1 VVIFPIAWFGSRLR
15 KVSRSSQDR
24 VADIG
29 AMTAEV
35 LGAIRIVQAFGQ
47 EGRERALSGAVERTF
62 DTARR
67 RIMIRA
73 VMTAVVIFLVMGGI
87 TALMWQGAGRGQW
100 LAHRRHHRRIRAD
113 RRDRRGV
120 VRGADRSL
128 WRSAARRGR
137 GRAPQR
143 TAARTARHR
152 APGAAHRPAQPAA
165 RRAGVPERGLPLSQ
179 PPGPR
184 WPISR

>member
-1 VVIFPIAWFGSRLR
+1 MTSDTAIIEQVVGTTVSIALRNTITALGGLIYLFFLAPKLTAGLVIGIPVVIFPIAWFGSRLR

-35 LGAIRIVQAFGQ
+35 LGAIRIVQSFGQ
-47 EGRERALSGAVERTF
+47 EGRERARFSGAVERTF

-87 TALMWQGAGRGQW
+87 TALMWQGRWAW
-100 LAHRRHHRRIRAD
+100 PMA
-113 RRDRRGV
+113 
-120 VRGADRSL
+120 RS
-128 WRSAARRGR
+128 
-137 GRAPQR
+137 
-143 TAARTARHR
+143 
-152 APGAAHRPAQPAA
+152 PAA
-165 RRAGVPERGLPLSQ
+165 RLPHSC
-179 PPGPR
+179 
-184 WPISR
+184 